1 MRAWTTAA
9 ALAAAACIAAAA
21 VAAESGQVPYPTG
34 YRHWFVDHST
44 VMLPRHS
51 RESEV
56 GIAQVYANP
65 SALKGLKSG
74 KYADGA
80 VFVID
85 RYEIVEGDDKILSQ
99 GKRKALVVMQR
110 DHRRTETGGW
120 AFEGFVGGDPQKRVV
135 TDGGKA
141 CFTCHSPLADN
152 HYLFTHYHP

>member
-120 AFEGFVGGDPQKRVV
+120 AFEGFV
-135 TDGGKA
+135 
-141 CFTCHSPLADN
+141 
-152 HYLFTHYHP
+152 